1 MADSYFKS
9 SDQVLVVHHDL
20 TLSRWDSARNYT
32 YAFDFE
38 FRMMTV
44 VSDYGRA
51 KEAIAVHP
59 FPTLDPDLV
68 QQMHDKLV
76 ELGGHPTPPGPVPH
90 AKGAFAAPSPFHKPD
105 GGLKL

>member
-1 MADSYFKS
+1 MSDSYFKS
-9 SDQVLVVHHDL
+9 SDQVLVVQHDL
-20 TLSRWDSARNYT
+20 IVSRWDSARRYT
-32 YAFDFE
+32 YVFDFE

-44 VSDYGRA
+44 VTDYERA

-59 FPTLDPDLV
+59 FPALDPDVL
-68 QQMHDKLV
+68 QKMHDKLV
-76 ELGGHPTPPGPVPH
+76 EMGGSPTPLGPVPH